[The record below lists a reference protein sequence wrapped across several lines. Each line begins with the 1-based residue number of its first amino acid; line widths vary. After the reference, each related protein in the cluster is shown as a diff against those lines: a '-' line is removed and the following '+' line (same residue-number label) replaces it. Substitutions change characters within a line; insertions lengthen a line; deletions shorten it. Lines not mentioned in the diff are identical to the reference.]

1 MKHVLFAVA
10 LVAGTL
16 GLAGSAAAA
25 ITVPKAYSG
34 KNALI
39 AFTRANPPHSP
50 QLTGVTRGHA
60 PQVVV
65 KGGHLVAGPVH
76 ANVVAAAGA
85 SGYLDQAAPG
95 VRFTFVK
102 TYFNVPSVSGSTG
115 CNGNPCRWLR
125 RHSGSR
131 IAAQTTEAGVAEI
144 GCNGVT
150 TADFF
155 YNVAGYGA
163 FYYSGVNP
171 GDAVEASITVNRTSE
186 YVLQVK
192 DLSTGG
198 LLQVT
203 MGCQV
208 SSCPDSTAGV
218 VSQPSNLTGGV
229 MPDFTMINY
238 TGSAVSGELRR
249 VQGEP
254 GREAGEVDERG
265 AGGTKPIRSHTVC
278 ATRRA
283 GVQQHLGKLRQTHD
297 LWRRSRAATCVR
309 RIAFSACGAS
319 AARGVTSRDTTG
331 SDATGPDSSGC
342 AHSIAISA
350 RCTAPAR
357 QPPPLQRPG

>member
-16 GLAGSAAAA
+16 GLAGSATAAT
-25 ITVPKAYSG
+25 TVSKAYPG
-34 KNALI
+34 KSALI

-60 PQVVV
+60 PEVVV
-65 KGGHLVAGPVH
+65 KGGRLMAGPVH
-76 ANVVAAAGA
+76 ANIVVSSGV

-95 VRFTFVK
+95 VRFTFVR
-102 TYFNVPSVSGSTG
+102 TYFNVPSVNSSTG
-115 CNGNPCRWLR
+115 CNGNPAD
-125 RHSGSR
+125 GS
-131 IAAQTTEAGVAEI
+131 AVQVVGLDYQQAGVAEV

-208 SSCPDSTAGV
+208 SSCPDSTAEVFSQAGNLGGQV
-218 VSQPSNLTGGV
+218 V
-229 MPDFTMINY
+229 PDFTMINY
-238 TGSAVSGELRR
+238 TGSAVRANFGEFKGNLAAKRGKWKSEALEEQSPS
-249 VQGEP
+249 VVTPSALQG
-254 GREAGEVDERG
+254 G
-265 AGGTKPIRSHTVC
+265 
-278 ATRRA
+278 
-283 GVQQHLGKLRQTHD
+283 Q
-297 LWRRSRAATCVR
+297 
-309 RIAFSACGAS
+309 AFSNTWVS
-319 AARGVTSRDTTG
+319 
-331 SDATGPDSSGC
+331 
-342 AHSIAISA
+342 
-350 RCTAPAR
+350 
-357 QPPPLQRPG
+357 